1 MAQASD
7 EKATEAYAEDRVEG
21 IADTVRYWHR
31 TPVSI
36 DRASSA
42 GNNAGDMAD
51 IAEAMA
57 AASLVSL
64 ATLRHH
70 PPLPVLLMTVT

>member
-1 MAQASD
+1 M
-7 EKATEAYAEDRVEG
+7 KGRLRHLLRIGLRVLL
-21 IADTVRYWHR
+21 ILCAIR

-42 GNNAGDMAD
+42 GDNAGDMAD

-57 AASLVSL
+57 EASLVSL
-64 ATLRHH
+64 ATLRLH

>member
-1 MAQASD
+1 M
-7 EKATEAYAEDRVEG
+7 
-21 IADTVRYWHR
+21 RYWHR

-42 GNNAGDMAD
+42 GDNAGDMAD

-57 AASLVSL
+57 EASLVSL
-64 ATLRHH
+64 ATLRLHL
-70 PPLPVLLMTVT
+70 PLPVLLIAVT